1 MLSLYKRFPL
11 LMLYFLINRPIPTRY
26 TELHPGLATTLPV
39 QQTIAAEL
47 ADHDMRWIVLVAGWE
62 SHEPNASSISSGV
75 TYLDDRIRQRYRPV
89 TSFGNY
95 QVWRR
100 RD

>member
-1 MLSLYKRFPL
+1 
-11 LMLYFLINRPIPTRY
+11 
-26 TELHPGLATTLPV
+26 
-39 QQTIAAEL
+39 
-47 ADHDMRWIVLVAGWE
+47 
-62 SHEPNASSISSGV
+62 V
-75 TYLDDRIRQRYRPV
+75 TYLDDVIRQRYRPV